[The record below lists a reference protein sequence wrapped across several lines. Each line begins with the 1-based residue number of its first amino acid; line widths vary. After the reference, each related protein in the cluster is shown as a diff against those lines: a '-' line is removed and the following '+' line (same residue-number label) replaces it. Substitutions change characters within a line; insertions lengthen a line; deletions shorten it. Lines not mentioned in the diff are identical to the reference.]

1 MKKSRENNNAV
12 VDVSRKRDTAR
23 RIEMEFGVAAEAY
36 RSDPSKKATRNGA
49 LALQMALAV
58 AVFAL
63 VLLAFYLAT
72 TEVGILAICVA
83 ALLGLATLSSV
94 HVALEWERVVVLR
107 LGRFSR
113 IAGPGLFF
121 TIPLV
126 EYCSLRVDQRIM
138 ITPFGAEET
147 LTSDLVPLDV
157 DAVLSWMI
165 WNPERACTEIEDC
178 HFAVALAAQTALRDA
193 IGRAPISEVVVR
205 RNQLDHELR
214 AAIEEKV
221 SDWGVTVI
229 SVEVRDIIVPSDL
242 QEPLSQEA
250 QAERRRNS
258 RIMLMEAEKDI
269 SELLSEV
276 SEQYRGDEVALELR
290 KMHLIHE
297 GMHGNAGTVVVPS
310 SYSEGFAP
318 SQDDASANGNPRTN

>member
-1 MKKSRENNNAV
+1 MKRNKANKAAA
-12 VDVSRKRDTAR
+12 DASRKRDTAR
-23 RIEMEFGVAAEAY
+23 RIEMEFGVAAEVY
-36 RSDPSKKATRNGA
+36 RSDPSKRATRNGA
-49 LALQMALAV
+49 LALQAALAALVFCAVLLVSYLAFGDIGVVAV
-58 AVFAL
+58 AVAF
-63 VLLAFYLAT
+63 LA
-72 TEVGILAICVA
+72 
-83 ALLGLATLSSV
+83 GLAMLSSA
-94 HVALEWERVVVLR
+94 HIALEWERMVILR
-107 LGRFSR
+107 FGRFSR
-113 IAGPGLFF
+113 VSGPGLFF
-121 TIPLV
+121 TIPLI

-229 SVEVRDIIVPSDL
+229 SVEVRDVIVPVDL
-242 QEPLSQEA
+242 QEGLSLEA
-250 QAERRRNS
+250 QAERRRNA

-276 SEQYRGDEVALELR
+276 SDQYRDDEVAFELR

-297 GMHGNAGTVVVPS
+297 GMHDNAGAVVIPS
-310 SYSEGFAP
+310 SYTEGFAP
-318 SQDDASANGNPRTN
+318 SPAETHDKKQ

>member
-1 MKKSRENNNAV
+1 MKRNKGSKGVAAEA
-12 VDVSRKRDTAR
+12 SRKRDTAR

-36 RSDPSKKATRNGA
+36 RSDPSKRATRNGA
-49 LALQMALAV
+49 IALQVALAIATFA
-58 AVFAL
+58 AVM
-63 VLLAFYLAT
+63 LAFYLA
-72 TEVGILAICVA
+72 VSDIGLVAVCVA
-83 ALLGLATLSSV
+83 FLAFLAVLTSV
-94 HVALEWERVVVLR
+94 HVALEWERVVILR
-107 LGRFSR
+107 FGRFAR
-113 IAGPGLFF
+113 VAGPGVFF

-126 EYCSLRVDQRIM
+126 EFCSLRVDQRIM

-214 AAIEEKV
+214 AAIEGKV

-229 SVEVRDIIVPSDL
+229 SVEVRDIIVPTEL
-242 QEPLSQEA
+242 QDSLSLEA

-269 SELLSEV
+269 SDLLSEV
-276 SEQYRGDEVALELR
+276 SDQYRDDEVALELR

-297 GMHGNAGTVVVPS
+297 GIHENAGAVVVPS
-310 SYSEGFAP
+310 SYTEGFAS
-318 SQDDASANGNPRTN
+318 SQGEGHERS

>member
-1 MKKSRENNNAV
+1 MKRNKANKAAA
-12 VDVSRKRDTAR
+12 DASRKRDTAR

-36 RSDPSKKATRNGA
+36 RSDPSKRATRNGA
-49 LALQMALAV
+49 LALQAALAALVFCVVLLVSYLAFGDIGVVAV
-58 AVFAL
+58 AVAF
-63 VLLAFYLAT
+63 LA
-72 TEVGILAICVA
+72 
-83 ALLGLATLSSV
+83 GLAMLSSA
-94 HVALEWERVVVLR
+94 HIALEWERMVILR
-107 LGRFSR
+107 FGRFSR
-113 IAGPGLFF
+113 VSGPGLFF
-121 TIPLV
+121 TIPLI

-229 SVEVRDIIVPSDL
+229 SVEVRDVIVPVDL
-242 QEPLSQEA
+242 QEGLSLEA
-250 QAERRRNS
+250 QAERRRNA

-276 SEQYRGDEVALELR
+276 SDQYRDDEVAFELR

-297 GMHGNAGTVVVPS
+297 GMHDNAGAVVIPS
-310 SYSEGFAP
+310 SYTEGFAP
-318 SQDDASANGNPRTN
+318 SPAETHDKKQ